1 MGDNF
6 HSLDQEETE
15 QDLIQEK
22 INLITITSAKNLE
35 NMNNSIIVNGA
46 TNITQNAQLAMTAT
60 SDLRTYTEDNR
71 TLINTN
77 IANIA
82 STTSVIA
89 GLSTGII
96 DNMNYFKMSTPVYYD
111 MVGTGFGDITGNTL
125 SNMELTADPKRII
138 INTLG
143 IAQDTFSPNNFTF
156 TESGTLV
163 AFGWSSTN
171 VLVFYKLEYY
181 DNSAGE
187 RLLEFGFYDDYH
199 NVGKFGV
206 RQTVNCP
213 SSNFNFQQISG
224 FAGSI
229 AIQNYAK
236 YYFYAK
242 SSGGGK
248 IQGLQFFFVKSTKS
262 F

>member
-15 QDLIQEK
+15 QDLMKEK
-22 INLITITSAKNLE
+22 LDLITITSAKNLE
-35 NMNNSIIVNGA
+35 NMNDNIIINGA
-46 TNITQNAQLAMTAT
+46 NNITQNAKFAMTAT
-60 SDLRTYTEDNR
+60 SDLRTYSEDNR
-71 TLINTN
+71 TSITTNTSNINSN
-77 IANIA
+77 
-82 STTSVIA
+82 TSAIA

-111 MVGTGFGDITGNTL
+111 MIGTGFGDITGSAL
-125 SNMELTADPKRII
+125 SNMVLTTDPKRII
-138 INTLG
+138 IDTLG

-156 TESGTLV
+156 SESGTLV

-181 DNSAGE
+181 DNSVGE

-199 NVGKFGV
+199 NVGKFGI
-206 RQTVNCP
+206 RHTINCP
-213 SSNFNFQQISG
+213 SSNFNFQQVSG